1 MGKGQEL
8 RASVNYSSYSKSV
21 ELGFTEPYL
30 FDRNIALGGDL
41 YRRDFSSFGFGLGGN
56 RQTSYKQISTG
67 LQLRTGVPIT
77 EFLSLAGR
85 YGLSQDKV
93 TLDLNN
99 PIFFSD
105 PDGDGPLPPECVAG
119 IYLCDSLGSRI
130 TSSIGYSLAYDN
142 TDNRIRPT
150 RGNRFVLNQDF
161 AGLGGS
167 VRYLRTRAN
176 AAKYFR
182 PTGSFVLALSA
193 EAGYIHSFEDPRT
206 PTSDPVRIIDR
217 FFLGEPQIRGFDIRG
232 VGPRVQRFV
241 FAGNDA
247 PDFTNRET
255 LQRDDALGGRF
266 IYNARAEVDIPLG
279 SGLRELGLRPS
290 VFVDAGAVFGLRD
303 PLTTSLLQC
312 APPAGSGSNL
322 VTVPVGQACPAGF
335 NPAGGFV
342 ERYVGDSPKPRVSVG
357 FGVNWNSPF
366 GPFRIDIAKALT
378 KVEGDDTKLITFN
391 VGTAF

>member
-1 MGKGQEL
+1 
-8 RASVNYSSYSKSV
+8 VC
-21 ELGFTEPYL
+21 
-30 FDRNIALGGDL
+30 I
-41 YRRDFSSFGFGLGGN
+41 
-56 RQTSYKQISTG
+56 
-67 LQLRTGVPIT
+67 
-77 EFLSLAGR
+77 
-85 YGLSQDKV
+85 
-93 TLDLNN
+93 
-99 PIFFSD
+99 
-105 PDGDGPLPPECVAG
+105 AG
-119 IYLCDSLGSRI
+119 IFLCESLGSRI
-130 TSSIGYSLAYDN
+130 TSSIGYSLAYDS
-142 TDNRIRPT
+142 TDNRLRPT

-176 AAKYFR
+176 AAKYIR

-193 EAGYIHSFEDPRT
+193 EAGYIHSFEEPRSAN
-206 PTSDPVRIIDR
+206 SDPVRIIDR

-232 VGPRVQRFV
+232 VGPRVQRFG
-241 FAGNDA
+241 FAGSDA
-247 PDFTNRET
+247 PDFNDRKA

-279 SGLRELGLRPS
+279 SSFRELGLRPS

-303 PLTTSLLQC
+303 PDVTSQQNCNGRPATQNPDGTPGLPAVPSVIVPFGTPCPVDTT
-312 APPAGSGSNL
+312 PG
-322 VTVPVGQACPAGF
+322 
-335 NPAGGFV
+335 GGFV
-342 ERYVGDSPKPRVSVG
+342 ERFVGDSPKPRISVG